1 MPDQTPGSVT
11 RWPALTV
18 WLAVAVLAFV
28 CVTAARAQD
37 LTPPAPAVAAES
49 TAAPRQVS
57 VIPAASDAQI
67 ATRLADIL
75 RATGWFTAP
84 QVNVTDGV
92 AFLDGAA
99 ETQER
104 RAWAGNLAQNT
115 EGVVAVVNRIAINAD
130 VGSTFDRALA
140 ESAGLV
146 QSALQTWPLVLLAIV
161 IIALSWLASLLV
173 AAIARH
179 ALTSRIASPLLLG
192 VVVRT
197 IAVPVFLLGVYF
209 VLRVAGLTQLALTL
223 LGGTGLIGI
232 IIGFAFRDIAEN
244 FLASLLLSMRNP
256 FAGGDLIEVAGYT
269 GIVQNLN
276 TRSTVLLTLDGNHVQ
291 IPNATV
297 YKSTIKNYSSIPSR
311 RADYLVGIG
320 YDSSVSLAQRL
331 IGAVL
336 AAHPAVLER
345 PEPLVLVDQLGD
357 ATINLRIFYWFD
369 SAAYSPAKINSALL
383 RQTKNALLQGGIE
396 LPDPAREVVF
406 PRGVPIVQ
414 MAAAPAE
421 PAPLSQPAPPPS
433 PVEETID
440 VTAEEGDL
448 ASESR
453 AIDQTAGRVPESEVN
468 LLTP

>member
-1 MPDQTPGSVT
+1 MTGASSRFAADLRALLLAIVVLLLGVGSS
-11 RWPALTV
+11 
-18 WLAVAVLAFV
+18 VAQIP
-28 CVTAARAQD
+28 TTSAA
-37 LTPPAPAVAAES
+37 PSGEVAS
-49 TAAPRQVS
+49 PRQVA
-57 VIPAASDAQI
+57 VVPAAADEQI
-67 ATRLADIL
+67 AGRLQDIL
-75 RATGWFTAP
+75 RATGWFENPSVT
-84 QVNVTDGV
+84 VTDGV
-92 AFLDGAA
+92 AFIDGTAD
-99 ETQER
+99 TQDR
-104 RAWAGNLAQNT
+104 RSWASNLADST
-115 EGVVAVVNRIAINAD
+115 EGVVAVVNRITINAD

-146 QSALQTWPLVLLAIV
+146 QQALQAWPLILLAII
-161 IIALSWLASLLV
+161 IIAISWLVSLLV
-173 AAIARH
+173 A
-179 ALTSRIASPLLLG
+179 RIAHRLLIDRIDSPLLLN

-197 IAVPVFLLGVYF
+197 IAIPVFLLGIYF
-209 VLRVAGLTQLALTL
+209 VLRVAGLTQLALTV

-256 FAGGDLIEVAGYT
+256 FAGGDMIEVAGHV

-297 YKSTIKNYSSIPSR
+297 FKSVIKNYSSIPSR
-311 RADYLVGIG
+311 RAEYVVGIG

-336 AAHPAVLER
+336 AEHSAVLDR
-345 PEPLVLVDQLGD
+345 PEPLVLVDELGD

-383 RQTKNALLQGGIE
+383 RQTKNALLRGGIE

-406 PRGVPIVQ
+406 PRGVPIMQ
-414 MAAAPAE
+414 MEAAQPKAAAQ
-421 PAPLSQPAPPPS
+421 PLPQPAPAAPH
-433 PVEETID
+433 EDECD
-440 VTAEEGDL
+440 ATAEEGDL
-448 ASESR
+448 SSETS

-468 LLTP
+468 LLKAKP